1 MQSNTPIQSHA
12 SILVVHDHP
21 VMLSVFCAV
30 LAAEFACVA
39 TATRRE
45 LAERVLQL
53 NPDLVILGDEAL
65 SSSLD
70 AALRIR
76 EQSPA
81 TRVLFFAGDG
91 NAFGVK
97 SALSAGANGY
107 ILRSAAAEE
116 LVSAVDEVLRGQI
129 DASPGILKEEFPAT
143 APLSSR
149 EQENLRW
156 IAEGKSSKE
165 IAFLLNISVKTVRF
179 HRDNIAR
186 KTGCKT
192 TAGLTRH
199 AVAQGLV

>member
-1 MQSNTPIQSHA
+1 MLSNTPIQSHA

-21 VMLSVFCAV
+21 VMLSGICAV

-39 TATRRE
+39 TATRSE
-45 LAERVLQL
+45 LAEHVLQL

-70 AALRIR
+70 AASRIR

-81 TRVLFFAGDG
+81 TKVLFFAGDG

-97 SALSAGANGY
+97 SALSAGAKGY

-116 LVSAVDEVLRGQI
+116 LVSAVDKVLRGHTYV
-129 DASPGILKEEFPAT
+129 SPGILKEEFPGT